1 MGAWGKLMG
10 KNNGRANLSLAAHAR
25 PQKAVERRDLAV
37 SAPPAPGGPGAEH
50 AQE

>member
-1 MGAWGKLMG
+1 MG